1 MQRRDLAR
9 LVAFSDGVMAVAITL
24 LVLNIET
31 PDVSKEDLGSALVD
45 LLPSL
50 AAYAL
55 AFGLVGRFW
64 VVHHNLFETFAGFDG
79 RMMALNLLFLALIAL
94 LPFATDLL
102 DDYGSEPLAAA
113 VFGAI
118 LGLAAL
124 VSWVM
129 TAYALRAGFVA
140 ESRREETAPFGSP
153 VALGFTVVFFLSVP
167 VAFLSVAGAW
177 VLWLST
183 IVLRYPL
190 RNVAR
195 WGSR

>member
-9 LVAFSDGVMAVAITL
+9 LVAFSDAVMAVAITL

-31 PDVSKEDLGSALVD
+31 PDVSKDDLGSALVD

-79 RMMALNLLFLALIAL
+79 RLMALNLLFLALIAL

-102 DDYGSEPLAAA
+102 DDYGSEALAAA

-118 LGLAAL
+118 LGLAAF
-124 VSWVM
+124 VNWVM

-167 VAFLSVAGAW
+167 VAFLSVAAAW

-190 RNVAR
+190 RNVTR
-195 WGSR
+195 WISR

>member
-31 PDVSKEDLGSALVD
+31 PDVSDEDLGSALVD
-45 LLPSL
+45 LLPSV

-55 AFGLVGRFW
+55 AFALVGRFW

-79 RMMALNLLFLALIAL
+79 RLMALNLLFLALIAL

-124 VSWVM
+124 VNWVM
-129 TAYALRAGFVA
+129 TAYALRGGFVA

-153 VALGFTVVFFLSVP
+153 VALGFTVVFFLSV
-167 VAFLSVAGAW
+167 AAAW

-190 RNVAR
+190 RNVTR
-195 WGSR
+195 WVSR